1 MTCGSA
7 KLNEICSN
15 KSSSNK
21 PSNLFKITFCIYHD
35 QISVIQRISAHITN
49 LTTVKRIVGD

>member
-1 MTCGSA
+1 MTEFCFDLSMTYGSA

-21 PSNLFKITFCIYHD
+21 PSKLFKITFCIYHD
-35 QISVIQRISAHITN
+35 QISVIQRI
-49 LTTVKRIVGD
+49 